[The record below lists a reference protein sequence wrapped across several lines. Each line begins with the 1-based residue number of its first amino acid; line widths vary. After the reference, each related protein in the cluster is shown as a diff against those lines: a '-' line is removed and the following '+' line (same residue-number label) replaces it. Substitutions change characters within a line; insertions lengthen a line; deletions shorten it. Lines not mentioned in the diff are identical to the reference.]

1 MFHGRFVL
9 ARAARASKNGE
20 VAEGLRRSIAARSSR
35 ILGMATRLAGHEAR
49 NALAKRVASTLED
62 AASSEL
68 KTRIAQAKVLA
79 EGLSQLKG
87 AAMKAGQLLSIDA
100 SDLLPPEALEILGK
114 LQGKAEPIEFDV
126 IRSILEA
133 DLGAEKLARLEGLDP
148 VAAASA
154 SIGQVHTAFV
164 DGVKVAVKVQY
175 PGIRESIDSDISLL
189 EKLASSWITVTRGK
203 FELQEVFEELRVT
216 LHLEADYERERAM
229 LEEYG
234 ALVAPDPRFVV
245 PRAIAELSGPR
256 VLTMT
261 WERGVPLGA
270 WATSERPRA
279 DREHLAHAVLELYCR
294 EFFDWGFVQTDP
306 NPANFLV
313 RPESRQ
319 LVLLDFGATLRY
331 DAAFRATYVELL
343 RAVGRRDHRAI
354 LEVGVDFGLM
364 DARESAATKQAFVA
378 MLESSAEPFQRDVQ
392 PFAFRD
398 PEYAERSRRV
408 LMSFVRGLEYSPPPR
423 RLIFLHRKLGGIYQ
437 LLRKLDVRLDLQ
449 PYWERMV
456 LGVPTTERRAT
467 RIDASEGEPATP
479 RLAAR
484 LG

>member
-1 MFHGRFVL
+1 MTDG
-9 ARAARASKNGE
+9 
-20 VAEGLRRSIAARSSR
+20 GLRRSITARSSR
-35 ILGMATRLAGHEAR
+35 ILGIATRLAGHEAR
-49 NALAKRVASTLED
+49 NALAKRVASTIED

-114 LQGKAEPIEFDV
+114 LQGKAEPIDFEV

-133 DLGAEKLARLEGLDP
+133 ELGAERLARLERLDP
-148 VAAASA
+148 IAAAAA
-154 SIGQVHTAFV
+154 SIGQVHTAHV
-164 DGVKVAVKVQY
+164 DGTRVAVKVQY
-175 PGIRESIDSDISLL
+175 PGIAESIDSDIALL
-189 EKLASSWITVTRGK
+189 EKLAASWIAFTRGK
-203 FELQEVFEELRVT
+203 FELEEVFEELRIT
-216 LHLEADYERERAM
+216 LHLEADYARERAM
-229 LEEYG
+229 LEEYA

-245 PRAIAELSGPR
+245 PRAFAELSSAR

-261 WERGVPLGA
+261 WEHGVPLGA
-270 WATSERPRA
+270 WALADPPRA
-279 DREHLAHAVLELYCR
+279 EREHFARAVLDLYCR

-313 RPESRQ
+313 RPETRQ

-343 RAVGRRDHRAI
+343 RAVDRRDHRAI
-354 LEVGVDFGLM
+354 VDVGVDFGLI
-364 DARESAATKQAFVA
+364 DARERASTKEAFVA
-378 MLESSAEPFQRDVQ
+378 MLESAAEPFRPHLQ

-398 PEYAERSRRV
+398 PDYAERSRRV
-408 LMSFVRGLEYSPPPR
+408 LTTFVRALEYSPPPR
-423 RLIFLHRKLGGIYQ
+423 RLIFLHRKLGGIHQ
-437 LLRKLDVRLDLQ
+437 LLRKLDVRLDLR

-456 LGVPTTERRAT
+456 TRAP
-467 RIDASEGEPATP
+467 RAGGGAGGRSEPA
-479 RLAAR
+479 RAVYAA
-484 LG
+484 G